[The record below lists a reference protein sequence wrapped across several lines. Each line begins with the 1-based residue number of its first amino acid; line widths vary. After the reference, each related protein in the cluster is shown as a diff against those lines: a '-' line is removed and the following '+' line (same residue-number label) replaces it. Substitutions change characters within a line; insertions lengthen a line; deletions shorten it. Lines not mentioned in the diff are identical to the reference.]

1 MKISKPVQ
9 MSAVAL
15 FAALTLVGCAGEK
28 PVEVKQNV
36 APVSQAQKEVKVS
49 DLKKDQKGD
58 DYRTGWTQL
67 DNSIEVSLSGPK
79 DCLPVVDHAVR
90 NDKTVSIW
98 LKAGKQDCSQEQA
111 IAYSTIDDAKDIKNV
126 EVFEA
131 GYTKSF
137 PIFEKK

>member
-1 MKISKPVQ
+1 MQ
-9 MSAVAL
+9 MSAVAVL
-15 FAALTLVGCAGEK
+15 AALTLVGCAGEK
-28 PVEVKQNV
+28 PVEVKQSV
-36 APVSQAQKEVKVS
+36 APVSEAQKTVKVN
-49 DLKKDQKGD
+49 DLKHPQKGD
-58 DYRTGWTQL
+58 DYQTGWTQL

-98 LKAGKQDCSQEQA
+98 LKASKSDCSNEQA
-111 IAYSTIDDAKDIKNV
+111 ITYSTIEDAKDIQNV

-137 PIFEKK
+137 PLFQKK